1 MISYKQLAGN
11 LDRDGGSDL
20 MVEDELTNAINDNED
35 SRRTNRDETDIQQQK
50 TLLYRVSR
58 SASRRRAADST
69 AVFCLFLAYFCI
81 LTFGDFLPK
90 VQPWLNFP
98 TMKRSF
104 GCVYSQW
111 GTWSIP
117 DSLTGVQTR
126 RRQIYIRPRN
136 GGTPCPPTKEFR
148 QINGKKVDYLE
159 AMALRFEKA
168 FLSPSAMANLYTG
181 RAEIKP
187 RDVLFLV
194 DMSGSLTEEQ
204 FAKTMSALAEL
215 VGKIC
220 GGVGQGP
227 NENRVAVVTFDH
239 RVRLDFKFDVHFTL
253 QDVQR
258 AIRAIKPMRG
268 ATCTGDALQFAAEQ
282 LYGDP
287 SSGARPHGK
296 SVKDVLVLTDGL
308 SNCGADV
315 AQMAAKLKVQSNVF
329 GLLIGS
335 YTYPGVTEIEN
346 LVSTPSNNHIF
357 SLQYFNHFLEMV
369 TRIMSPQNTFPCVPL
384 VVDELRT

>member
-1 MISYKQLAGN
+1 MERKRGLS
-11 LDRDGGSDL
+11 
-20 MVEDELTNAINDNED
+20 
-35 SRRTNRDETDIQQQK
+35 
-50 TLLYRVSR
+50 RVSPMEDKSR
-58 SASRRRAADST
+58 IGVCKKSERKNNPQSTELNQTCPSASHRRAPSSSAR
-69 AVFCLFLAYFCI
+69 FCLFLGYFCI

-111 GTWSIP
+111 TAWSLP
-117 DSLTGVQTR
+117 DRLTGVQNR

-148 QINGKKVDYLE
+148 KIDGSKVDYLE
-159 AMALRFEKA
+159 ATALRFEKA
-168 FLSPSAMANLYTG
+168 FLSPSISMANLYTG

-194 DMSGSLTEEQ
+194 DMSGSLSEEQ
-204 FAKTMSALAEL
+204 FARTMSALAEL

-220 GGVGQGP
+220 GGVGSQP
-227 NENRVAVVTFDH
+227 QQNRVAVVTFDH

-253 QDVQR
+253 QEVQK
-258 AIRAIKPMRG
+258 AIRGIKPMRG
-268 ATCTGDALQFAAEQ
+268 ATCTGDALKFAAEQ

-315 AQMAAKLKVQSNVF
+315 AKMAAKLKIQSNVF

-384 VVDELRT
+384 VVDDLRT